1 MRHLYLGMMSGT
13 SMDGIDLA
21 LVDFNQRPVN
31 VIAVDTVPYKP
42 DLNQEIHAL
51 CQPGADEIVSMGHAD
66 RRIAIAFAEAVN
78 LFLQKHDIRCEDVVA
93 IGSHGQTI
101 RHYPDGEYGF
111 TLQIGDPNTLAV
123 NTGID
128 VIADFRRKD
137 IALGGQGAP
146 LVPAFHKAMF
156 SCPRSDRI
164 ILNIGGISNIS
175 CLPSDP
181 KVPVSGYDTGPG
193 NALMDAWCKEHTGQA
208 FDRGGAWAASGKPN
222 EALLSQ
228 LMSHPYFHQQGP
240 KSTGRELFNLPWL
253 HKQLAQFGKPI
264 SAESVQA
271 TLAQFTANSIAV
283 HIEQFG
289 KVSEVY
295 VCGGGVY
302 NDFLMECLEHRLHNH
317 KVDVTDELGIAAD
330 YVEAVAFA
338 WLAHAFDH
346 NIPGNIPNVTGASRA
361 AILGARFP
369 AQ

>member
-1 MRHLYLGMMSGT
+1 MRHLYLGIMSGT

-31 VIAVDTVPYKP
+31 VVAVDTVPYEP
-42 DLNQEIHAL
+42 ELNQDIHAL
-51 CQPGADEIVSMGHAD
+51 CHPSANEIVAMGNAD
-66 RRIAIAFAEAVN
+66 RRIAMAFAGAVN
-78 LFLQKHDIRCEDVVA
+78 EFLQKNNIDPANVAA

-101 RHYPDGEYGF
+101 RHYPDGKHGF

-146 LVPAFHKAMF
+146 LVPAFHQAMF
-156 SCPRSDRI
+156 SCSRADRI

-175 CLPSDP
+175 YLPSHPD
-181 KVPVSGYDTGPG
+181 KPVCGFDTGPG
-193 NALMDAWCKEHTGQA
+193 NGLMDAWCKENTGQA
-208 FDRGGAWAASGKPN
+208 FDRGGAWAASGKTN

-228 LMSHPYFHQQGP
+228 LMSHPYFQVQGP

-253 HKQLAQFGKPI
+253 HQQLAQFGEAI
-264 SAESVQA
+264 SPESVQA

-283 HIEQFG
+283 HIEQFEH
-289 KVSEVY
+289 VHEVF

-302 NDFLMECLEHRLHNH
+302 NDFLMECLETRLHNY

-330 YVEAVAFA
+330 FVEAVAFA

-346 NIPGNIPNVTGASRA
+346 NIAGNVPNVTGASRA

-369 AQ
+369 AN